1 MVPCPSLQ
9 LVPTD
14 DRARSYWPA
23 PRRADGW
30 VSRTISEALERNKR
44 NGRCVE
50 CKMPV
55 RAHRKANNGMAAHF
69 EHLAK
74 SPHCSLMIGCRPAP
88 RSVGVPQHRVAGVN
102 SPPVLQ
108 APMLRKSSGTDP
120 LLPPNTAKALSVDDL
135 AELRRKLTA
144 LLNSFDSASGVQRE
158 GIRSRINR
166 LSRDGGRPIP
176 RAIAALM
183 TTITEMR
190 NSAEYE
196 SKVLTASECA
206 VVRHAWQAI
215 QDWAQSVT
223 RV

>member
-1 MVPCPSLQ
+1 M
-9 LVPTD
+9 
-14 DRARSYWPA
+14 ANA
-23 PRRADGW
+23 PKMTTCEVQSGNAW
-30 VSRTISEALERNKR
+30 KIISVSEALERNER

-50 CKMPV
+50 CKLPV

-74 SPHCSLMIGCRPAP
+74 SAHCSLMIGNRPAP
-88 RSVGVPQHRVAGVN
+88 RGAGVPQHRVAGVN

-108 APMLRKSSGTDP
+108 GPVLRKLSGTDR
-120 LLPPNTAKALSVDDL
+120 LVAPNISKPLSVDDL

-144 LLNSFDSASGVQRE
+144 LLNSFDRSSGSVQRE
-158 GIRSRINR
+158 GTRSRINR
-166 LSRDGGRPIP
+166 LSRDGGPIP

-190 NSAEYE
+190 NS
-196 SKVLTASECA
+196 ASECA